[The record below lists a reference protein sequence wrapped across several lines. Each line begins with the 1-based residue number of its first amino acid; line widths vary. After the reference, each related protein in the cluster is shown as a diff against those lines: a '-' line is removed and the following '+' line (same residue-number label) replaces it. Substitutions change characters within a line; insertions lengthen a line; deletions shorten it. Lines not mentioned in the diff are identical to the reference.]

1 LDWLDRRKRIG
12 VIQLSRNHL
21 DSTIKCFEELSKA
34 VKFKSVGDAE
44 SALSSINLVF
54 SHEREADSI
63 RRRITLEVAKSELQ
77 PSDRGDLLRLVRL
90 IDWIA
95 DWSLEAARILVS
107 APIHKL
113 PSELMNV
120 VLNMVG
126 KVREC
131 VNAVAR
137 CVDKLSEDLEEALKT
152 ADQVERL
159 EEEVDGLYQQAREHY
174 PNLDY
179 GNLNPGEAILIS
191 QLLDAIEYV
200 ADWCENTVDQI
211 RVITVGLF

>member
-1 LDWLDRRKRIG
+1 MDWLDRRKRIS
-12 VIQLSRNHL
+12 VIQLARNHL

-34 VKFKSVGDAE
+34 VKFKSVGDVDVA
-44 SALSSINLVF
+44 SSSINLVF

-63 RRRITLEVAKSELQ
+63 RRRITLEVAKSELE

-120 VLNMVG
+120 VLSMIG
-126 KVREC
+126 KVGEC

-137 CVDKLSEDLEEALKT
+137 CVDKLSEDLEESLKI

-174 PNLDY
+174 PSMDY
-179 GNLNPGEAILIS
+179 GNINPGEAILIS